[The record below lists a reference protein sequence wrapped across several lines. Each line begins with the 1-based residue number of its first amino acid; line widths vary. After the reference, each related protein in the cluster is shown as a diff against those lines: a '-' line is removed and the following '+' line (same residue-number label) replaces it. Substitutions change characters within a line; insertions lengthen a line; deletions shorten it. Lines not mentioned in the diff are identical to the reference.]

1 MKADA
6 DGNLYVTGPGG
17 IWVYDPA
24 GVKLGE
30 IAFPEGVANMHW
42 GGADWRTLYVTAT
55 TSLYAVETKVRG
67 RAEPFMA
74 AG

>member
-1 MKADA
+1 MKVDVE
-6 DGNLYVTGPGG
+6 GNLYITGPGG

-24 GVKLGE
+24 GEKLGE

-42 GGADWRTLYVTAT
+42 GGEDWQTLFVTAA
-55 TSLYAVETKVRG
+55 TSLYAVDLKVRG

-74 AG
+74 AA